1 MILPLFGSNCQAQ
14 IWLGATGVQLI
25 YSALFMRLLRIYRR
39 LFFIFKKPG
48 KLWSNHT
55 MVAMSFIPVSVTIL
69 LMTIWTVVD
78 PIVTG
83 FTTPVLNTMSDPP
96 QYTRNII
103 CSSDQL
109 IVWLSVVLY
118 GVNGFTILG
127 VIVLSTLT
135 RKVHLDCFK
144 DTKEVNLFVLS
155 TVACLFVWLPY
166 TVIFT
171 NYIIIPD
178 AAQVFTIFPYLI
190 IPFLCKVFLFIP
202 KIWSAS
208 HEQISVRRKPHIQ

>member
-1 MILPLFGSNCQAQ
+1 
-14 IWLGATGVQLI
+14 
-25 YSALFMRLLRIYRR
+25 
-39 LFFIFKKPG
+39 
-48 KLWSNHT
+48 
-55 MVAMSFIPVSVTIL
+55 MVALSFIPVSVTIL
-69 LMTIWTVVD
+69 LMTIWTIVD

-83 FTTPVLNTMSDPP
+83 FTTPVLDTTSDPP
-96 QYTRNII
+96 QYTRDIF

-144 DTKEVNLFVLS
+144 DTKQVNLFVLS

-166 TVIFT
+166 TAIFT

-178 AAQVFTIFPYLI
+178 AAQVFNILPYLI
-190 IPFLCKVFLFIP
+190 IPVLCKVFLFIP
-202 KIWSAS
+202 KIWSAM
-208 HEQISVRRKPHIQ
+208 HERRSVRRKPHIRAALIAMHANRRSTTRISQCSDLDVAVPNV

>member
-1 MILPLFGSNCQAQ
+1 
-14 IWLGATGVQLI
+14 
-25 YSALFMRLLRIYRR
+25 
-39 LFFIFKKPG
+39 
-48 KLWSNHT
+48 
-55 MVAMSFIPVSVTIL
+55 MVALSFISVSVTIL
-69 LMTIWTVVD
+69 LMTIWTILD

-83 FTTPVLNTMSDPP
+83 FSKPVLDTMSDPP
-96 QYTRNII
+96 RYTRNII
-103 CSSDQL
+103 CSSDHL

-118 GVNGFTILG
+118 GVNGVTILG
-127 VIVLSTLT
+127 VTVLSTLT

-144 DTKEVNLFVLS
+144 DTKQVNLFVLS

-178 AAQVFTIFPYLI
+178 AAQVFTILPYLI
-190 IPFLCKVFLFIP
+190 IPVLCKLLLFIP

-208 HEQISVRRKPHIQ
+208 HEQIPVRRKPHIR